1 MMNIK
6 YILIGLVV
14 IALAGGVFYISNRP
28 TENAVDSKP
37 IVKDDTSQKEDV
49 VPETPKQESTICDEF
64 PKNEVASV
72 TGLNIT
78 STKVFTMGEEIEN
91 SNCGYYIDGKTVASA
106 LTIGVYKGDVSKQKE
121 KYQNPVVFRG
131 WRILTDKTIPMDHFI
146 TYNEV
151 QQLNDIYL
159 IKGPQ
164 EYYRISLFSL
174 SAVKSG
180 QMFDLALK
188 VAEKIK

>member
-6 YILIGLVV
+6 YILIGVVV
-14 IALAGGVFYISNRP
+14 IALAGGGLYVSRN
-28 TENAVDSKP
+28 TNKNV
-37 IVKDDTSQKEDV
+37 VDTSVVKEDISLKENV
-49 VPETPKQESTICDEF
+49 ISETPKQETTICDKFSKE
-64 PKNEVASV
+64 EIASI

-78 STKVFTMGEEIEN
+78 SSAVFSLKNAMEN
-91 SNCGYYIDGKTVASA
+91 TSCGYYIDGRNVAHA
-106 LTIGVYKGDVSKQKE
+106 LSIGLYKGDILKQIE
-121 KYQNPVVFRG
+121 RYNDPIVFKG
-131 WRILTDKTIPMDHFI
+131 WRVLTDNEIPMDHFI

-174 SAVKSG
+174 SALKSG
-180 QMFDLALK
+180 QMFALALK

>member
-1 MMNIK
+1 MMNTK
-6 YILIGLVV
+6 YILVGLVV

-37 IVKDDTSQKEDV
+37 IVKEDLPQKEEV
-49 VPETPKQESTICDEF
+49 TTETTICDQF
-64 PKNEVASV
+64 PKEEIAAI

-78 STKVFTMGEEIEN
+78 SSTVFSLKNAMEN
-91 SNCGYYIDGKTVASA
+91 TSCGYYIDGRNVAHA
-106 LTIGVYKGDVSKQKE
+106 LSIGLYKGDILKQIERYNDPIVFKGWKIISEKDISVSN
-121 KYQNPVVFRG
+121 YV
-131 WRILTDKTIPMDHFI
+131 